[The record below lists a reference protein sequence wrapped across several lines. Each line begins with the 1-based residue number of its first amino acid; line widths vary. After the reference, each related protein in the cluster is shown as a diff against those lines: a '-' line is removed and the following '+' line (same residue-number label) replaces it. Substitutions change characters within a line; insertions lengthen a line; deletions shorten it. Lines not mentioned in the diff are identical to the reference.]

1 MFWEWKII
9 NMDKFELKDLL
20 DELIKYIHA
29 EIEWLEM
36 EDFNPH
42 YNFRRMIAIV
52 EEIKEAFKVDDKY
65 LEKKDFENYLK
76 ILTEE
81 YEKNKKK

>member
-1 MFWEWKII
+1 
-9 NMDKFELKDLL
+9 
-20 DELIKYIHA
+20 
-29 EIEWLEM
+29 M